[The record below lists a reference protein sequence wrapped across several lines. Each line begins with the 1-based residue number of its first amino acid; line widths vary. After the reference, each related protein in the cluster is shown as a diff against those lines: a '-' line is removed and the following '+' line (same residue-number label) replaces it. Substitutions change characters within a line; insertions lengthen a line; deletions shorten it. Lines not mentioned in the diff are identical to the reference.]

1 MKKALLIIAVIL
13 TILVIGSCAAGPN
26 TLEDQADENGKV
38 AGFFSGLWHGFIA
51 LFTFIVSIF
60 TDKVNV
66 YDVHN
71 SGILYNLGFI
81 IGASAFFGGS
91 GGAGSRKVYKRYRRD
106 DR

>member
-1 MKKALLIIAVIL
+1 MKKAFFIAAVIAVVL
-13 TILVIGSCAAGPN
+13 MLGACAAGPN

-51 LFTFIVSIF
+51 LFTFIISIF

-66 YDVHN
+66 YDVNN

-81 IGASAFFGGS
+81 IGVSAFFGGS
-91 GGAGSRKVYKRYRRD
+91 GGAGGRRVCRRSRD
-106 DR
+106 E